1 MRAQSR
7 LGNRLDE
14 QLPSPD
20 LGQILEVAPDA
31 LVVVDEDG
39 RIVLLNGMAEGLLGY
54 AREELLGEPVEML
67 LPERFQAR
75 HQQHRA
81 FFAEKPQVQ
90 LMGTDVPFFARRKDG
105 REIPVEVTLSPLD
118 TSTGLFIVSSIRD
131 VSERDRAQRALRD
144 SEARLRVLL
153 ETTNAVPWEADM
165 KTWQFTYVGPQAVRL
180 LGYPVEQWYERDFW
194 PKHIHPRDRDAAIK
208 YCLEASATHENYEF
222 EYRMIAADGRTVWLH
237 DIVSV
242 VREVGEPVALRG
254 FLLDITERKRAQEAL
269 VESERQLR
277 LMADALPVLISYV
290 DAERRYQFNNVAY
303 EKFLGLPRTAITGR
317 TVEQV
322 LGPEAYRVVRPHV
335 ETALQ
340 GNPVEYEME
349 LPIRDG
355 TSRKIHASY
364 VPHFGNDGKVTGFY
378 SLVNDVTERLAAEEE
393 ATQLRDRLAHVARL
407 TTMGELAA
415 SIAHEVNQPLTTI
428 ATYAQASRRLMRS
441 RSAGE
446 AELLA
451 AMEQIG
457 EEALRAGGI
466 VHRLREMVRKRESRR
481 VVCNINEL
489 IRDVAQLA
497 EFDARL
503 HGIELRFD
511 LEDSLPPVSVDGVQ
525 IQQVIL
531 NLIRNAIEAIEVS
544 DGPSGDVTVK
554 TSLEDESLIHVSVTD
569 VGAGLSP
576 EDETQLFHPFF
587 TTKEDGMGMGLSIS
601 RSIIES
607 HGGQMWFTRN
617 QVAGTTF
624 HFSLP
629 IELSAQTTG
638 D

>member
-1 MRAQSR
+1 MRAQSG
-7 LGNRLDE
+7 LGNRLD
-14 QLPSPD
+14 QKLPKPD
-20 LGQILEVAPDA
+20 LGQILEAAPDA
-31 LVVVDEDG
+31 MVVADEEG
-39 RIVLLNGMAEGLLGY
+39 RIVLLNGRAERLLGY
-54 AREELLGEPVEML
+54 VREELLGEPVEML
-67 LPERFQAR
+67 LPERFRAR
-75 HQQHRA
+75 HEQHRML
-81 FFAEKPQVQ
+81 FGQKPQVRP
-90 LMGTDVPFFARRKDG
+90 MGSGVRIFARRKDG
-105 REIPVEVTLSPLD
+105 REIPVEISLSPLE
-118 TSTGLFIVSSIRD
+118 TPEGLLVVSSIR
-131 VSERDRAQRALRD
+131 ERDKAQEALIE

-153 ETTNAVPWEADM
+153 ETTNAVPWEADAR
-165 KTWQFTYVGPQAVRL
+165 TWQFTYVGPQAIKL
-180 LGYPVEQWYERDFW
+180 LGYPLEQWYGNDFW
-194 PKHIHPRDRDAAIK
+194 PAYIHPDDRDAALK
-208 YCLEASATHENYEF
+208 FCMEASATRDDYEF
-222 EYRMIAADGRTVWLH
+222 EYRMIAADGRIVWLH

-242 VREVGEPVALRG
+242 VREAGEPISLRG
-254 FLLDITERKRAQEAL
+254 FLIDITERKRAQEAL

-277 LMADALPVLISYV
+277 LMADALPVLISFV

-322 LGPEAYRVVRPHV
+322 LGPEAYRVVRPYV
-335 ETALQ
+335 DTALA
-340 GNPVEYEME
+340 GREVEYEME
-349 LPIRDG
+349 LPIRAG
-355 TSRKIHASY
+355 TTRKIHASY
-364 VPHFGNDGKVTGFY
+364 VPHFGKDGNVTGFY
-378 SLVNDVTERLAAEEE
+378 SLMNDITERVAAEEE
-393 ATQLRDRLAHVARL
+393 ATQLRDRLAYVARL

-428 ATYAQASRRLMRS
+428 ATYAQASSRMMRS
-441 RSAGE
+441 RSADE
-446 AELLA
+446 SELLT

-481 VVCNINEL
+481 IVCDINEL

-497 EFDARL
+497 EVDARL
-503 HGIELRFD
+503 QGIELRFE
-511 LEDSLPPVSVDGVQ
+511 LEDPLPPVSVDGVQ

-531 NLIRNAIEAIEVS
+531 NLIRNAIEAIEVT
-544 DGPSGDVTVK
+544 DGPSGDVSVK
-554 TSLEDESLIHVSVTD
+554 TSLNDVSLIHVSVTD

-629 IELSAQTTG
+629 IELSAQATG